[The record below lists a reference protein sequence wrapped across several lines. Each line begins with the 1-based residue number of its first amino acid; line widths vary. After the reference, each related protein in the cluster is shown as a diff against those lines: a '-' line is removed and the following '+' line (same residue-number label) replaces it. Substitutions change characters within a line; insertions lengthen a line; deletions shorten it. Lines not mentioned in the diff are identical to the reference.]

1 MQNAQDVYIDAIK
14 ALIREDEIGMA
25 IEKLDELDKKVKAGL
40 DDDIIQQ
47 NARFRSLQRDTRDG
61 VSTTQDIDQR
71 RAVLRRNLLSILD
84 DVPRKLELNAKIHG
98 LNAYQFRV
106 PDEANLEKIIGPGSN
121 LLRINWLEKA
131 LKASK
136 AVCRVVCADGNL
148 GTGFLDSEGY
158 LYTNNHV
165 LSSSDVAAQ
174 ARIEFNYE
182 MDAGG
187 NVKSRSSYALDATD
201 FKTSLPN
208 EFDFA
213 RVRVIDNPA
222 DPIKQWGYVEIDPTA
237 VPTFGEAV
245 TIIQHPKG
253 EDKQIALHANEV
265 IGQLNQHLFYT
276 TDTQPGSSG
285 SPVFNKDWKVVAI
298 HHAGKTDAEGGL
310 VVNARGDRKGANR
323 GILFGSIF
331 QFLGKK
337 GGAPVASGSPVSDSG
352 RERFYSDPVLQPTH
366 PTPVPVPPQPA
377 PANDQRPP
385 AAVPLFLVVYAL
397 DDNASAKMLNK
408 HLNVLKIT
416 KKITVYN
423 VHEALGGG
431 DVLGEAQ
438 AKLDQADYILAL
450 VSVNLFNEPAWF
462 DLVYNAMENGKRVI
476 PILIEKTDWEGTGLE
491 KRKSLPSL
499 NRTVSD
505 FPSADAAWADV
516 VAELKKLL

>member
-14 ALIREDEIGMA
+14 ALIKEDDLGMA
-25 IEKLDELDKKVKAGL
+25 IEQLEELDKKVEAGL
-40 DDDIIQQ
+40 EDDIIQQ
-47 NARFRSLQRDTRDG
+47 NAKFRSLQRDTRDG
-61 VSTTQDIDQR
+61 ILTTQEINQQR
-71 RAVLRRNLLSILD
+71 AIIRRNLLSILE

-98 LNAYQFRV
+98 LAAYQFRV
-106 PDEANLEKIIGPGSN
+106 PDEANLEKIIGPGNN

-131 LKASK
+131 LRASK

-165 LSSSDVAAQ
+165 LNSAETAAQ

-182 MDAGG
+182 MDARGD
-187 NVKSRSSYALDATD
+187 VKSRSSYTLDAAE
-201 FKTSLPN
+201 FKTSPPN
-208 EFDFA
+208 AFDFS

-222 DPIKQWGYVEIDPTA
+222 DPIAQWGFLDIDPTA
-237 VPTFGEAV
+237 VPTLGEAV

-276 TDTQPGSSG
+276 TDTEPGSSG

-310 VVNARGDRKGANR
+310 VINARGDRKGANR

-337 GGAPVASGSPVSDSG
+337 GGAAAAPISDGGKESHHSKPIPEPPPKAPVYNLPS
-352 RERFYSDPVLQPTH
+352 
-366 PTPVPVPPQPA
+366 A
-377 PANDQRPP
+377 PAVEQRATFNVP
-385 AAVPLFLVVYAL
+385 PLFLVVYAL
-397 DDNASAKMLNK
+397 DDDASAKMLNK

-416 KKITVYN
+416 KKIKVYN
-423 VHEALGGG
+423 VHESKGGE
-431 DVLGEAQ
+431 DVLSEAQ
-438 AKLDQADYILAL
+438 GMLEQADYILAL
-450 VSVNLFNEPAWF
+450 VSVNLFNEPDWF
-462 DLVYNAMENGKRVI
+462 AMVYEALENGKRVV
-476 PILIEKTDWEGTGLE
+476 PVKLEKTDWEGTGLE